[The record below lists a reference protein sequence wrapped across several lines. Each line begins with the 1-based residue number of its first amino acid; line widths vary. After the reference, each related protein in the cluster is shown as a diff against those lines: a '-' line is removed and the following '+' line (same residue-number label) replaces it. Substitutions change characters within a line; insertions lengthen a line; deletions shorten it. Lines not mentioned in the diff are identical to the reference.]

1 MDSSTELKLKVGI
14 LQKEQEHQQKYLDK
28 IDIAIEKL
36 EEISA
41 NTVKIIALHEQK
53 MNLQEKV
60 DNDLQEEIDT
70 MSKEFQADYDELSKK
85 INNLDKRT
93 STIEKYF
100 WLASVVVFFIY
111 TVVSNFDKIKMIF

>member
-1 MDSSTELKLKVGI
+1 MDSSTELKLKIGI
-14 LQKEQEHQQKYLDK
+14 IEKEQQHQQKYLDK

-60 DNDLQEEIDT
+60 GDDIQQEIHT
-70 MSKEFQADYDELSKK
+70 MSKELQSEYDELSKK

-93 STIEKYF
+93 STVEKYF
-100 WLASVVVFFIY
+100 WLASVVVFFLYI
-111 TVVSNFDKIKMIF
+111 VVSNFDKIKMIF

>member
-1 MDSSTELKLKVGI
+1 VDSSTELKLKIGI
-14 LQKEQEHQQKYLDK
+14 IEKEQQHQQKYLDK

-60 DNDLQEEIDT
+60 GDDIQQEIHT
-70 MSKEFQADYDELSKK
+70 MSKELQSEYDELSKK

-93 STIEKYF
+93 STVEKYF
-100 WLASVVVFFIY
+100 WLASVVVFFLYI
-111 TVVSNFDKIKMIF
+111 VVSNFDKIKMIF